1 MRPGT
6 GADPWDILRKPAQW
20 LWKKREA
27 KLRHGSA
34 ARKRMEALTA
44 LYGQVKAAEEY
55 QRFQIGKYERL
66 LALALAGTAL
76 SAGLLG
82 VSIAQGAKTVTALER
97 PVTGEG
103 SQKLTLGL
111 QVGDGPPAQVSLDM
125 PEREFRAEEEEW
137 LLNEAQERLTGQM
150 EGADWDPD
158 AVSENIS
165 LPGQLCGGLV
175 EVSWQSSN
183 YDLMDGA
190 GQIRKDPV
198 DEEGETV
205 TLTARLSCGDS
216 ERMLTFP
223 LRIVPKE
230 TGAAARIVRDV
241 ERKMRKEGEAD
252 SVGLPEEFD
261 GQPLKWYEI
270 PSLSFLWA
278 ALLTPAGCL
287 ALHAAWDRDLMEAGK
302 KRTQK
307 LLLAYPSFLARTALL
322 AGTGMPLR
330 TVFFRMAKTT
340 GQRRDDPVREE
351 ILRACREMESG
362 KTQLEAFE
370 NFGRRCGLPQYRKYA
385 SLLSRNL
392 QRGTSGLTE
401 ALNREAQN
409 AFEERK
415 RYAKKRGE
423 EAQTRLLAPML
434 MLLAVVMILVLV
446 PACFSFGGI

>member
-27 KLRHGSA
+27 KLRHGSV

-111 QVGDGPPAQVSLDM
+111 QIGDGPPAQVSLDM

-252 SVGLPEEFD
+252 SVGLP
-261 GQPLKWYEI
+261 
-270 PSLSFLWA
+270 
-278 ALLTPAGCL
+278 
-287 ALHAAWDRDLMEAGK
+287 
-302 KRTQK
+302 
-307 LLLAYPSFLARTALL
+307 
-322 AGTGMPLR
+322 
-330 TVFFRMAKTT
+330 
-340 GQRRDDPVREE
+340 
-351 ILRACREMESG
+351 
-362 KTQLEAFE
+362 
-370 NFGRRCGLPQYRKYA
+370 
-385 SLLSRNL
+385 
-392 QRGTSGLTE
+392 
-401 ALNREAQN
+401 
-409 AFEERK
+409 
-415 RYAKKRGE
+415 
-423 EAQTRLLAPML
+423 
-434 MLLAVVMILVLV
+434 
-446 PACFSFGGI
+446 